1 MTTMEQAL
9 KALFKE
15 TGLDQQMR
23 DFAVFDA
30 WRKALGTEFCKRA
43 RAVQFRSGV
52 LTVETESSAQ
62 RHELASFTGESYRQ
76 KANTILG
83 MERIRRVTY
92 KLKQSQ

>member
-1 MTTMEQAL
+1 MQQGL

-23 DFAVFDA
+23 DFAVYDA
-30 WRKALGTEFCKRA
+30 WRQALGKDFSKRA
-43 RAVQFRSGV
+43 RAVQFRGGV

-76 KANTILG
+76 QANNILG
-83 MERIRRVTY
+83 TERIKRITY
-92 KLKQSQ
+92 KLKQAK

>member
-1 MTTMEQAL
+1 MQQAL

-30 WRKALGTEFCKRA
+30 WRRALGSEFCKRA
-43 RAVQFRSGV
+43 RAVQFRNGT

-62 RHELASFTGESYRQ
+62 RHELSSFTGESYRQ

-83 MERIRRVTY
+83 ADRIRRIQF
-92 KLKQSQ
+92 KLKETQ

>member
-1 MTTMEQAL
+1 MQQAL

-15 TGLDQQMR
+15 TGLDRKMR

-30 WRKALGTEFCKRA
+30 WRQALGTEFCKRA
-43 RAVQFRSGV
+43 RAVQFRNGV

-76 KANTILG
+76 KANSILG
-83 MERIRRVTY
+83 VDRIQRINF
-92 KLKQSQ
+92 KLKESQ